1 MFNDN
6 VPQKEFLTF
15 CSLGNFQG
23 RRFRPL
29 NLKRNGWKSL
39 CYCVYSD
46 NWHKSGQLW
55 LGFLMSSL
63 HYTCVEIQRVV
74 RWKSNIQ
81 GYLHCGWKTL
91 GQRTLS
97 PLNLIWVDNS
107 RFFWKYLEMGMRK
120 TCLRLRSFALSRT
133 GTTHWT
139 QCHWPATMCAYAR
152 VWVRVT
158 TWVVAKSICQHRYS
172 MLQCKARYNLS
183 FRL

>member
-1 MFNDN
+1 MEIPVLLCIVTIDINQASFGWG
-6 VPQKEFLTF
+6 FW
-15 CSLGNFQG
+15 C
-23 RRFRPL
+23 RP
-29 NLKRNGWKSL
+29 
-39 CYCVYSD
+39 
-46 NWHKSGQLW
+46 
-55 LGFLMSSL
+55 L

-91 GQRTLS
+91 GQRT
-97 PLNLIWVDNS
+97 PLIWVDNS

-158 TWVVAKSICQHRYS
+158 TCFVASASIDLQCFK
-172 MLQCKARYNLS
+172 QCKARYNLS
-183 FRL
+183 LYSNNNTI

>member
-1 MFNDN
+1 MEIPVLSCIIVTIDINQASIGWGFW
-6 VPQKEFLTF
+6 
-15 CSLGNFQG
+15 C
-23 RRFRPL
+23 RP
-29 NLKRNGWKSL
+29 
-39 CYCVYSD
+39 
-46 NWHKSGQLW
+46 
-55 LGFLMSSL
+55 L

-97 PLNLIWVDNS
+97 PLIWDDNN
-107 RFFWKYLEMGMRK
+107 RFFWKYLEMRMRK
-120 TCLRLRSFALSRT
+120 TCLRLRSFALCRT

-139 QCHWPATMCAYAR
+139 QCHWPAHWHTGTTHWAQCHWLATMCAYAR